1 MLYEHVKEK
10 HLDLLKWDERLDT
23 KSNLVLADQRDKV
36 MDMEYLNIYVKY
48 LRQFRVLIW
57 TSLIGLDVHP
67 VKGLGKG
74 GRRRN
79 SLRVSLV

>member
-36 MDMEYLNIYVKY
+36 MDMEYLNI
-48 LRQFRVLIW
+48 REIFASI
-57 TSLIGLDVHP
+57 
-67 VKGLGKG
+67 
-74 GRRRN
+74 
-79 SLRVSLV
+79 